1 MADDRDESQKTE
13 EPTQRRLDDARKK
26 GDVASS
32 REIGHAFVMLGGT
45 LVVVM
50 LGPAIGRDL
59 FGLLR
64 AFIEKPELMP
74 IDRMSFD
81 DLAHGIL
88 TKIMVVLA
96 LPMLLMV
103 AAAIA
108 SGFAQHGFILS
119 PEKLK
124 PDLERISPL
133 AGAKR
138 MFSMRSL
145 VEFAKGIAKL
155 AVVGAIGTAIM
166 MPRMHGIELT
176 TRMDAGDLLE
186 LLRRLSTRL
195 MISVLIVVAAIA
207 ALDFFYQ
214 RLAFLRQMRMSRQE
228 IKDEMK
234 QSEGDPHIRA
244 RLRQIRQERSRKRMM
259 AAVPSATV
267 VVANPTHFAVAL
279 KYELDAMAAPL
290 VVAKGA
296 DAVALR
302 IRAVAEENDVPVF
315 ESPPLAQALYAG
327 VEIGDEIPPEHYKA
341 VAEIV
346 GYVLRLQ
353 GKLKST
359 PRPSPAQARAS

>member
-1 MADDRDESQKTE
+1 MADDRDDSQKTE
-13 EPTQRRLDDARKK
+13 EPTQRRLDDARKR

-32 REIGHAFVMLGGT
+32 REIGHAVVMLGGT

-50 LGPAIGRDL
+50 LGPTIGRDL
-59 FGLLR
+59 FHMLR
-64 AFIEKPELMP
+64 AFVEKPELIR
-74 IDRMSFD
+74 IDQLSFD
-81 DLAHGIL
+81 NLTRSLLARL
-88 TKIMVVLA
+88 AAMLA

-108 SGFAQHGFILS
+108 SGLAQHGFILS

-138 MFSMRSL
+138 LFSGRSL
-145 VEFAKGIAKL
+145 VEFLKGIAKL
-155 AVVGAIGTAIM
+155 VIVGAIVAAIM
-166 MPRMHGIELT
+166 MPRMHGIELA
-176 TRMDAGDLLE
+176 TRMDASDLLE
-186 LLRRLSTRL
+186 LIRRLATRL
-195 MISVLIVVAAIA
+195 MVSVLVVVAAIA

-214 RLAFLRQMRMSRQE
+214 RLAFLKQMRMSRQE
-228 IKDEMK
+228 IRDEMK
-234 QSEGDPHIRA
+234 QAEGDPQVRA
-244 RLRQIRQERSRKRMM
+244 RLRQIRQERARKRMM

-267 VVANPTHFAVAL
+267 VVANPTHYAVAL
-279 KYELDAMAAPL
+279 KYELDAMAAPV
-290 VVAKGA
+290 VVAKGI
-296 DAVALR
+296 DAIALR

-327 VEIGDEIPPEHYKA
+327 VEIGEEIPPEHYKA

-353 GKLKST
+353 GKLK
-359 PRPSPAQARAS
+359 PQPQARPAAAAG